1 MAREKITRMETH
13 GLTTHVVDHGSRWQL
28 SLVKDGE
35 AVSGVGI
42 VRSSI
47 RIGSASVRMAGIAGL
62 WTSPD
67 HRLKG
72 YGGRSM
78 WEAIRLMEAEG
89 CDTSVLFGITDYY
102 HRYGYAPVFPDVAL
116 SLSSADLPRC
126 EGAAAR
132 RMRRSDLAEVVRLY
146 NTHSGLRTGM
156 VVRGQDWVP
165 RWRMPRMGEDT
176 VRRAGRVTVVCRPSG
191 RIAAYYVSDIQ
202 AGRFDVSELGVS
214 DPWSCLALA
223 SALRRRATR
232 QRIERI
238 RVHVP
243 PDDTFARFCVR
254 FGSEHRT
261 AYPSNSGSMG
271 RIIRLAPLFEKLL
284 PTLDSRWACTDVP
297 WERDLELS
305 TDIGKIHV
313 NAVSGRVVTSLAP
326 LSLSPVKVSLSILKL
341 SQLAF
346 GYRAATDIAHDTG
359 VRIPRA
365 ALPILDVLFPVG
377 TPYMWWS
384 DRF

>member
-1 MAREKITRMETH
+1 MARENITGMDTH
-13 GLTTHVVDHGSRWQL
+13 DLTTHVVDHGSRWQL

-42 VRSSI
+42 VKNSI
-47 RIGSASVRMAGIAGL
+47 RIGTASVRMAGIAGL

-72 YGGRSM
+72 YGSRSM
-78 WEAIRLMEAEG
+78 WEAIRLMDAEG
-89 CDTSVLFGITDYY
+89 RDASVLFGITDYY

-116 SLSSADLPRC
+116 SLISADLPRC
-126 EGAAAR
+126 EDADVR
-132 RMRRSDLAEVVRLY
+132 PMRRSDVAEVVRLY
-146 NTHSGLRTGM
+146 NAHSGRRTGM

-223 SALRRRATR
+223 GSLRRRAMR

-243 PDDTFARFCVR
+243 PDDPFARFCVR
-254 FGSEHRT
+254 FGSEHRI
-261 AYPSNSGSMG
+261 AFPSNSGSMG
-271 RIIRLAPLFEKLL
+271 RIIRLAPLFRKLL
-284 PTLDSRWACTDVP
+284 PTLTGRLGDADVRWVRP
-297 WERDLELS
+297 LELH
-305 TDIGKIHV
+305 TDIGNV
-313 NAVSGRVVTSLAP
+313 CLNPVSGRVVLNQRPPALRP
-326 LSLSPVKVSLSILKL
+326 LRVSLPILKL
-341 SQLAF
+341 TQLAF
-346 GYRAATDIAHDTG
+346 GYRAAADISHDGG
-359 VRIPRA
+359 VSIPNA
-365 ALPILDVLFPVG
+365 AMPVLDVLFPVG

>member
-1 MAREKITRMETH
+1 MDTH
-13 GLTTHVVDHGSRWQL
+13 DLTTHVVDHGSRWQL
-28 SLVKDGE
+28 SLLEGGE

-42 VRSSI
+42 VKSSI
-47 RIGSASVRMAGIAGL
+47 RIGTASVRMAGIAGL

-72 YGGRSM
+72 YGSRSM

-89 CDTSVLFGITDYY
+89 CDASVLFGITDFY

-116 SLSSADLPRC
+116 SLCSADLPHC
-126 EGAAAR
+126 EEAAVR
-132 RMRRSDLAEVVRLY
+132 RMRRSDLADVVRLY
-146 NTHSGLRTGM
+146 NAHSGARTGM
-156 VVRGQDWVP
+156 VVRGRDWAP
-165 RWRMPRMGEDT
+165 GWRMPRMGEDT

-202 AGRFDVSELGVS
+202 AGRFHVSELGVS

-223 SALRRRATR
+223 GALRRRAAR
-232 QRIERI
+232 LGIERI

-243 PDDTFARFCVR
+243 PDDPFARFGTR

-271 RIIRLAPLFEKLL
+271 RIIRLAPLFRKLL
-284 PTLDSRWACTDVP
+284 PTLTGRLGDAEVR
-297 WERDLELS
+297 WERPLELH
-305 TDIGKIHV
+305 TDIGTVCLNH
-313 NAVSGRVVTSLAP
+313 VSGCVVLSRMPPAQRP
-326 LSLSPVKVSLSILKL
+326 LRVSLPILKL
-341 SQLAF
+341 TQLAF
-346 GYRAATDIAHDTG
+346 GYRAVADISHDAG
-359 VRIPRA
+359 VSIPGA